1 MKSGTKVALAMGTGY
16 LLGRKHKM
24 RLALLLGAAAATGRL
39 STSPGELLKR
49 SPLGSATGL
58 DKAGL
63 GGRLAEAGKTAAVT
77 VASSQIESLTDR
89 LRSRTEDLRQGS
101 GAEGEE
107 SEETQEG
114 RQAQDEERPEE
125 EDEYD
130 GDESYEEEDEGEEPE
145 EPEPPRGDSK
155 TNRRSGQRA
164 GQTEDTDES
173 DQEPEGKRRPDRAA
187 GARRSSPIRRGGR

>member
-1 MKSGTKVALAMGTGY
+1 MGTGY

-63 GGRLAEAGKTAAVT
+63 GGRLAEAGKAAAVT
-77 VASSQIESLTDR
+77 VASGQIESLTDR
-89 LRSRTEDLRQGS
+89 LRSRTEGLRQGS
-101 GAEGEE
+101 GAKGEE

-125 EDEYD
+125 EGEYD
-130 GDESYEEEDEGEEPE
+130 EDESYEE
-145 EPEPPRGDSK
+145 
-155 TNRRSGQRA
+155 A
-164 GQTEDTDES
+164 DES
-173 DQEPEGKRRPDRAA
+173 DEEPEGKRRPGGAG